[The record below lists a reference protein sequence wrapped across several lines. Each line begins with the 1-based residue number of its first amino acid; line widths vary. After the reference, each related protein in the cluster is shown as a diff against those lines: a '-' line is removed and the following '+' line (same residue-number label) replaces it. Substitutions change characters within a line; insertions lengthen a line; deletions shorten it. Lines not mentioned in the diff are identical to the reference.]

1 VPMFHPAAA
10 LHQPSLK
17 SSVERDF
24 MHLPELISK
33 STEIVVIKEEK
44 PPENTS
50 EPTQLSL
57 F

>member
-1 VPMFHPAAA
+1 MFHPAAA

-17 SSVERDF
+17 SAVERDF
-24 MHLPELISK
+24 MHLPELIAK
-33 STEIVVIKEEK
+33 SSEISVIKEEK
-44 PPENTS
+44 PPEDKS

>member
-1 VPMFHPAAA
+1 MFHPAAA

-17 SSVERDF
+17 ISVERDF
-24 MHLPELISK
+24 THLPELIAKASEA
-33 STEIVVIKEEK
+33 SVVKEDK
-44 PPENTS
+44 PPDPKS